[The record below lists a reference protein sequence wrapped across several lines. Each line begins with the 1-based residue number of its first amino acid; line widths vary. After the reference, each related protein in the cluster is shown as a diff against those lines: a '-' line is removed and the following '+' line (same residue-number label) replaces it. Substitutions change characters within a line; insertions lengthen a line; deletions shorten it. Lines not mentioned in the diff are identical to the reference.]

1 MAAGQ
6 AARHIADWPEESREA
21 AQLVLDAYGEPDEAG
36 ESQLVWHDV
45 GPWKRM
51 VATRTFYRHDFP
63 VPHIDAVESVI
74 DYRVPVDKVSELAAF
89 DGSVVV
95 ERTAGEVSA
104 RCHDEQANFLA
115 LNLMHDIV
123 TGKKTVAE
131 ARDYYAKEFAD
142 YRRQLPTPY
151 MERLHFTPAAGS
163 TADPDSRVLSD
174 EDLAAARREGERR
187 H

>member
-74 DYRVPVDKVSELAAF
+74 
-89 DGSVVV
+89 
-95 ERTAGEVSA
+95 AGA
-104 RCHDEQANFLA
+104 GRQGFGAGGL
-115 LNLMHDIV
+115 
-123 TGKKTVAE
+123 
-131 ARDYYAKEFAD
+131 
-142 YRRQLPTPY
+142 RRQ
-151 MERLHFTPAAGS
+151 RRGR
-163 TADPDSRVLSD
+163 AD
-174 EDLAAARREGERR
+174 RR
-187 H
+187 